1 MQIHNKVK
9 KSSNST
15 KMDEVRTKKIKI
27 VVNQEKEKKKYII
40 YAYSEE
46 IKYRKKAALER
57 VSTESEEKELVDLA
71 PLRISLIRENKSAK
85 TADIDEIFF

>member
-9 KSSNST
+9 KSGNST

-27 VVNQEKEKKKYII
+27 EVNQEKKDYIN

-46 IKYRKKAALER
+46 IKYWKKAAL
-57 VSTESEEKELVDLA
+57 
-71 PLRISLIRENKSAK
+71 REGINR
-85 TADIDEIFF
+85 E

>member
-1 MQIHNKVK
+1 
-9 KSSNST
+9 
-15 KMDEVRTKKIKI
+15 MDEVRTKKIKI

-46 IKYRKKAALER
+46 IKYWKKPALEW
-57 VSTESEEKELVDLA
+57 VSTETEEKELVDLA